1 MSYRRMAQAVRRYF
15 QNGGFMSDKDKST
28 KVKAGLSSKEDSYRM
43 AKLLRAGNRE
53 LARQL
58 NTKKSRRVR

>member
-1 MSYRRMAQAVRRYF
+1 MSEKEKRSVLQK
-15 QNGGFMSDKDKST
+15 NN
-28 KVKAGLSSKEDSYRM
+28 AGIAAKEDSYRL

-58 NTKKSRRVR
+58 NTKKIRRER

>member
-1 MSYRRMAQAVRRYF
+1 MTKDTKSVRSTDGGREEAYR
-15 QNGGFMSDKDKST
+15 
-28 KVKAGLSSKEDSYRM
+28 L

-58 NTKKSRRVR
+58 NTKKTRKQR

>member
-1 MSYRRMAQAVRRYF
+1 MTKDNKPVRSTDGGREEAYR
-15 QNGGFMSDKDKST
+15 
-28 KVKAGLSSKEDSYRM
+28 L

-58 NTKKSRRVR
+58 NTKKTRKQR

>member
-1 MSYRRMAQAVRRYF
+1 MKGGRDMSGEKKKPAGTISGREESYR
-15 QNGGFMSDKDKST
+15 
-28 KVKAGLSSKEDSYRM
+28 L

-58 NTKKSRRVR
+58 NIKRSRKQR

>member
-1 MSYRRMAQAVRRYF
+1 MAESTTKNSA
-15 QNGGFMSDKDKST
+15 SD
-28 KVKAGLSSKEDSYRM
+28 SSREESYRM

-58 NTKKSRRVR
+58 NLKKARR

>member
-1 MSYRRMAQAVRRYF
+1 MAE
-15 QNGGFMSDKDKST
+15 ST
-28 KVKAGLSSKEDSYRM
+28 TKKNSAPDSSREESYRM

-58 NTKKSRRVR
+58 AQIKLGGQMTE